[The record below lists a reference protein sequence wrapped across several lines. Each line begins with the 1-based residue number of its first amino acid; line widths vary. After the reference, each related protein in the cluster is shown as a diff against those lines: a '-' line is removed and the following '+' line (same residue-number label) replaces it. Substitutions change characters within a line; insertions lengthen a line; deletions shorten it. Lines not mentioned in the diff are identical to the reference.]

1 MDPGGYSVRYG
12 IEQHGIK
19 NVGRVFWTPSTPV
32 LYEEIVQRR
41 EGLIS
46 HLGPIVVRRNIS

>member
-1 MDPGGYSVRYG
+1 MDPGGYSVGYG

-32 LYEEIVQRR
+32 LYEEMRLCE
-41 EGLIS
+41 EGK
-46 HLGPIVVRRNIS
+46 G